1 MSQRSVRANILK
13 VLYNIEINPASIDET
28 IENVS
33 TITKENEKATVSEY
47 VNGIQN
53 ESDAINLKIGEKI
66 KDWKFEELNIIER
79 LILRIAAYELLN
91 NLNDR
96 AVIINEAVR
105 LAKIYADPKAASLI
119 NGVLDKI

>member
-53 ESDAINLKIGEKI
+53 ESDAINLKIGEKL

>member
-33 TITKENEKATVSEY
+33 TITKEDEKATVSEY

-53 ESDAINLKIGEKI
+53 ESDVINLKISKKL
-66 KDWKFEELNIIER
+66 KDWKLEELNIIER
-79 LILRIAAYELLN
+79 LILRIAAYEMLN